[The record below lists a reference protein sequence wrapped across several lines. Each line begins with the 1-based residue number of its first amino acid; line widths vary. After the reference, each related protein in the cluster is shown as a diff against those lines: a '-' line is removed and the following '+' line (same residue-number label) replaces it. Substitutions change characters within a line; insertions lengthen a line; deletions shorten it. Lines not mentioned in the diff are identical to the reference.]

1 MNRHEFSVTTVITSY
16 NKGPWLAEAID
27 SALVQEIDDHEI
39 LVIDDGSQDNTRQVA
54 ESFGGRIRYFH
65 QENSGQVA
73 AKNKGVELAQGN
85 FIAFLDGDDRWRA
98 TKLSKPLAKFKDD
111 PEVGVVYTDRLKF
124 RDEEI
129 VLASNKLGHTPR
141 EGHVTE
147 FLIYDMFV
155 PFSSSM
161 VRKSFLDQVGGMDP
175 QCPIA
180 PDYDLWLRMSTVCK
194 FAYVDEILMEYRTGI
209 DSIGTRVKSKI
220 EYTLKIQEDFV
231 NNYFGGKFPYPK
243 ALHRAYANK
252 YRSAGNFY
260 LSQSQNGAAFTFFLK
275 AARHSPWELR
285 IYKSILRSLVWK
297 PWA

>member
-1 MNRHEFSVTTVITSY
+1 MNRHKFSVTTVITSY

-27 SALVQEIDDHEI
+27 SALAQEIDDHEI
-39 LVIDDGSQDNTRQVA
+39 LVIDDGSRDNTRQVA
-54 ESFGGRIRYFH
+54 EAYGNRIRYFH
-65 QENSGQVA
+65 QENAGQVA

-98 TKLSKPLAKFKDD
+98 TKLSKQLAKFKDD

-141 EGHVTE
+141 EGRVTE

-161 VRKSFLDQVGGMDP
+161 VRKSFLDQAGWMDP

-209 DSIGTRVKSKI
+209 DSIGSRVKSKI
-220 EYTLKIQEDFV
+220 EYTLKIQENFV
-231 NNYFGGKFPYPK
+231 NNYFDGKFPYPK
-243 ALHRAYANK
+243 ALHRAYFNK

-260 LSQSQNGAAFTFFLK
+260 LSQNRNGAAFKFFLK

-285 IYKSILRSLVWK
+285 IYKNILRSLIWK